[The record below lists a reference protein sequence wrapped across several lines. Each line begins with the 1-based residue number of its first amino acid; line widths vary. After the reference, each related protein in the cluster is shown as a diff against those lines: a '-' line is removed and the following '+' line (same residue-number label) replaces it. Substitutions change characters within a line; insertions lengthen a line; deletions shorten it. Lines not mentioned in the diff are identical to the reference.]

1 MLRPKR
7 AGRSSRKSYGGPGE
21 SPMAGAMT
29 VLLERW
35 FRSGCLTQRR
45 ERGFVLQQRG
55 ALIAPSAR
63 SGSLNDVDGGPD
75 GRVYIQMRGIEQ
87 VRIRCLF

>member
-1 MLRPKR
+1 MLRSER
-7 AGRSSRKSYGGPGE
+7 AGRSSRKSYGGPGKF
-21 SPMAGAMT
+21 PMAGAMT

-55 ALIAPSAR
+55 ALVAPSAR

-75 GRVYIQMRGIEQ
+75 GGGYIHIGGIEQ
-87 VRIRCLF
+87 VRILRLF